1 MITVERVDQ
10 LFKDEVAA
18 QPSDWH
24 DFAIQTYAQWLV
36 AAETSSDKRTQL
48 SRQIEGIERL
58 RNNSKK

>member
-18 QPSDWH
+18 QSSDWH
-24 DFAIQTYAQWLV
+24 DFAIQTYVQWLV
-36 AAETSSDKRTQL
+36 AAETSSDKRTRL